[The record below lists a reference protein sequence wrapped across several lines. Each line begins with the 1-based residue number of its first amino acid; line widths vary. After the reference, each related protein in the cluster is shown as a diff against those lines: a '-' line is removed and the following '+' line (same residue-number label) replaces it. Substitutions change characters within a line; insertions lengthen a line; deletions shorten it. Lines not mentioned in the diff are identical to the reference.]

1 MGDFVAMF
9 LTIRYG
15 TARFQDVKYKAS
27 STPFPYIGPPPYSS
41 EELFQIENGAKI
53 KKIFETC
60 KYSMKQILR

>member
-9 LTIRYG
+9 LTVSCG
-15 TARFQDVKYKAS
+15 TARFRKVKHKAS